1 MIIRLVAALWRAQ
14 DSSASLELTALIGG
28 MGMSEMES
36 LLQLVIDVV
45 GKLPEN
51 ELRALAMI
59 LADGD
64 THCVARTRRARR
76 LAPEALTLLRRK
88 VEYDA
93 ERAARKGRIGDNV
106 APFPTH

>member
-1 MIIRLVAALWRAQ
+1 
-14 DSSASLELTALIGG
+14 
-28 MGMSEMES
+28 MSEMES

-51 ELRALAMI
+51 ELRALAMM

-64 THCVARTRRARR
+64 THCGARTRRARR